1 MLNQLGVL
9 LSMYRCPYQL
19 DIPMLNGKQYGKIVM
34 WGRDNVTAR
43 QDREVATQENMD
55 SIVNDGGANS
65 LIILATK
72 GLMDLA
78 AAAASTSEEEALRLQ

>member
-1 MLNQLGVL
+1 
-9 LSMYRCPYQL
+9 
-19 DIPMLNGKQYGKIVM
+19 M

-43 QDREVATQENMD
+43 QDSEVATQENMD